1 MEDSFFGTDGIRG
14 LTSIEAVSEADA
26 VAALDGERTLTPAF
40 MRLVGEAL
48 SYTQPA
54 LPGEGSVVVVGWD
67 RRPHNA
73 SLVAALTLGLRLTGS
88 TVVHIGACA
97 TPTLHHAVLAFG
109 ARQGCMITAS
119 HNPVSDSGIK
129 IFDAHGYK
137 SSRSYEE
144 EVSRTVRQLA
154 EEDRDV
160 DAVDRE
166 RLSLPDDLRA
176 GWGLMAHAKWMKK
189 RWKAFETLFGPW
201 SGQGPEGRCA
211 PTLLI
216 DGANGFATEW
226 LAGFLSE
233 QGVACAEVGSA
244 TGVLN
249 DACGAGDFSPTQTW
263 TFDEAKAS
271 PHALIRRL
279 ERAEP
284 GQLVGAA
291 LDGDGDRCLLIQ
303 ATERGFAVV
312 DGDAIGALMLSASA
326 QRPWSFAAS
335 IESDI
340 GLFGHACSVNPDTS
354 CVETAVGD
362 RWLAY
367 ALRPVEGEGIQ
378 SDGMPLM
385 CGIEDSG
392 HVVLP
397 APHPL
402 HDGVWSLVGD
412 GAATLCAA
420 LLAAG
425 NEKDEPF
432 PRGWKQRV
440 SVKDSRRERW
450 SDGTALFTSTE
461 KTIMH
466 AMERM
471 GFNAQRRRI
480 NGEKDL
486 LLIHGESAVGVASFG
501 VRNSG
506 TQAKTSLSVRLSR
519 GLDAEP
525 FEALLDD
532 VKTTLTEAL
541 TGLNRP

>member
-1 MEDSFFGTDGIRG
+1 MTDSFFGTDGIRG
-14 LTSIEAVSEADA
+14 LTSLETMSEPAAVSLLEDQ
-26 VAALDGERTLTPAF
+26 RTLTPAF

-54 LPGEGSVVVVGWD
+54 LPGEGNIVVIGWD

-88 TVVHIGACA
+88 TVMHIGACA
-97 TPTLHHAVLAFG
+97 TPSLHHAVLAFG

-129 IFDAHGYK
+129 VFDAFGYK
-137 SSRSYEE
+137 SNRAYEE

-160 DAVDRE
+160 DAVDRS
-166 RLSLPDDLRA
+166 RLSKPDQLHEAWGLRA
-176 GWGLMAHAKWMKK
+176 HVEWMKK
-189 RWKAFETLFGPW
+189 RWNDFETLFGAW
-201 SGQGPEGRCA
+201 NGQAPGGCCA

-226 LAGFLSE
+226 LSAFLSE
-233 QGVACAEVGSA
+233 RGVVCTEVGSP

-249 DACGAGDFSPTQTW
+249 DECGAGDLSPTQTW
-263 TFDEAKAS
+263 TLDEAKGS
-271 PHALIRRL
+271 PHALLRHL
-279 ERAEP
+279 EPAQP

-303 ATERGFAVV
+303 ATEHGFAVV
-312 DGDAIGALMLSASA
+312 DGDGMAALMLSASS
-326 QRPWSFAAS
+326 QRSWSFAAS

-340 GLFGHACSVNPDTS
+340 GLFHHARSSNANTACI
-354 CVETAVGD
+354 ETAVGD
-362 RWLAY
+362 RWLSY
-367 ALRPVEGEGIQ
+367 ALRPED
-378 SDGMPLM
+378 DGWLLGDEMPLI

-412 GAATLCAA
+412 GAATLCAV
-420 LLAAG
+420 LLAASSG
-425 NEKDEPF
+425 AGAPF
-432 PRGWKQRV
+432 QRGWKQRI
-440 SVKDSRRERW
+440 SISNSHRERW
-450 SDGTALFTSTE
+450 SAENELFASTHE
-461 KTIMH
+461 TIVG

-471 GFNAQRRRI
+471 GFNPQRRRI
-480 NGEKDL
+480 DGEHHL
-486 LLIHGESAVGVASFG
+486 LLVHGTSPDGVASFG
-501 VRNSG
+501 IRNSG
-506 TQAKTSLSVRLSR
+506 TQAKTSVSVRLSR
-519 GLDAEP
+519 GLDHEP
-525 FEALLDD
+525 FVALL
-532 VKTTLTEAL
+532 KQLTSTLTEAL
-541 TGLNRP
+541 TGPTRP